1 MFGFE
6 AVLMWAY
13 GKVRSDYGMD
23 CGFEDF
29 SQWREESDGPVGGME
44 VGIFVGFQ
52 DGDYFGRFP
61 SGGDDVGVYY
71 FIEKVCND

>member
-6 AVLMWAY
+6 AVLVWAY

-29 SQWREESDGPVGGME
+29 SQWREESDGSVGGME

-61 SGGDDVGVYY
+61 SGGDD
-71 FIEKVCND
+71 I